1 MSVEGP
7 EAVYAML
14 DRFGIEYQR
23 YDHEPVFTCD
33 EADRA
38 MPAGL
43 GSAHTKNLFLRDHK
57 GRRHW
62 LLVTLCEKQVDLR
75 AFGERVAGERVSFAS
90 AERLGKYL
98 GVTPGSVT
106 ILGLMNDRERAV
118 ELLVDADVWAFDRWQ
133 AHPLVNT
140 ATLVIPRAGVERF
153 LEETGHRPRVVEV
166 PSRLPEA

>member
-1 MSVEGP
+1 MPAENVASLC
-7 EAVYAML
+7 AAL
-14 DRFGIEYQR
+14 DRLGIAYDR
-23 YDHEPVFTCD
+23 YDHQPVFTCD
-33 EADRA
+33 EAERA

-90 AERLGKYL
+90 AERLEKYL

-106 ILGLMNDRERAV
+106 ILGLVNDRDRAV

-133 AHPLVNT
+133 AHPLTNT
-140 ATLVIPRAGVERF
+140 ATLVIPREGVERF
-153 LEETGHRPRVVEV
+153 LEMTGHRPRIVDV
-166 PSRLPEA
+166 PTRAAPD